1 MATSTLLS
9 NPHVLIGAVN
19 MSDQC
24 TAANFSIDYAQLTA
38 TAFGS
43 VDNTYVKGLGD
54 HSLTLSFYGSFAAS
68 ETWATLKSLV
78 GTTATIIVSPE
89 APTTPGTYSATNPGL
104 TLTGTFLASLPIN
117 FALGEL
123 NTMDV
128 VFTGGV
134 YSVDES

>member
-1 MATSTLLS
+1 MATSTILS
-9 NPHVLIGAVN
+9 NPDVIINSVN

-38 TAFGS
+38 SAFGD
-43 VDNTYVKGLGD
+43 VDNKYVKGLGD
-54 HSLTLSFYGSFAAS
+54 HSLTLSFYGSFAAT
-68 ETWATLKSLV
+68 ETWATLSTLV
-78 GTTATIIVSPE
+78 GTTTTVIVSPT
-89 APTTPGTYSATNPGL
+89 APATPGTYSATNPGL
-104 TLTGTFLASLPIN
+104 TLTGTFLASLPVN

-134 YSVDES
+134 YTVDVS

>member
-9 NPHVLIGAVN
+9 NPHVLINSVD

-38 TAFGS
+38 TAFGD
-43 VDNTYVKGLGD
+43 VDNKYVKGLGD
-54 HSLTLSFYGSFAAS
+54 HSVTLSFYGSFAAA
-68 ETWATLKSLV
+68 ETWATLNTLV
-78 GTTATIIVSPE
+78 GTTTTIIVSPQ
-89 APTTPGTYSATNPGL
+89 APVTPGTYTVTNPGL

-134 YSVDES
+134 YTVDTN